1 MKPGTI
7 DAGIIRQYRLGVLR
21 AVLVRATGFD
31 TEISD
36 LVDELANELVI
47 SKGEAEALLS
57 PTYRAV
63 LDAIRSVRPT

>member
-7 DAGIIRQYRLGVLR
+7 DAGVVRQYRIGVLR
-21 AVLVRATGFD
+21 AMLVRATGFNC
-31 TEISD
+31 EIED
-36 LVDELANELVI
+36 LVDEFANELVI

-63 LDAIRSVRPT
+63 LDAIRSVRPQ